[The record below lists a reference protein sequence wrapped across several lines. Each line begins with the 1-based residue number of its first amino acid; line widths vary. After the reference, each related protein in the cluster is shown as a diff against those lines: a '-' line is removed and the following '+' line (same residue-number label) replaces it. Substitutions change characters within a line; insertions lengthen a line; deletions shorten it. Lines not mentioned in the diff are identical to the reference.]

1 MGKRSSLY
9 LVLGLLLSVRPAF
22 GHHSFSA
29 EFDLNTPVRLDGT
42 VTRIEWTNPHAFVFI
57 DVKDADGKV
66 TNWKVELASR
76 EELQV
81 RNWTQQMPRVGGK
94 INVRGWRARDGSS
107 LANADSIT
115 TDAGIRLWA
124 ASSYHSDNKE
134 PGALARHDSQ
144 ERGLPSRN
152 AAEPRAEGTTG
163 ELPRTSSP
171 LPLIGLLGLL
181 AIATGVGLTASRR

>member
-1 MGKRSSLY
+1 
-9 LVLGLLLSVRPAF
+9 
-22 GHHSFSA
+22 
-29 EFDLNTPVRLDGT
+29 
-42 VTRIEWTNPHAFVFI
+42 
-57 DVKDADGKV
+57 
-66 TNWKVELASR
+66 
-76 EELQV
+76 
-81 RNWTQQMPRVGGK
+81 MPRVGGK

-181 AIATGVGLTASRR
+181 AIAAGVGLTASRR